1 MKNVLV
7 TGSSGFI
14 GMHLCQHLLSRGDNV
29 LGIDNMNDY
38 YSEDLKN
45 ARLKILQEYDKFN
58 FLKIDLCD
66 ADSLESVFN
75 NYNPLVVVNLAAQA
89 GVRYS
94 LSNPSSYINSNIVG
108 FMNLLECSRKHN
120 IKSLVYASSSSVYGS
135 NNKIP
140 FSIYDKADNPIS
152 IYAASKKSNE
162 LMAYSYHYLFGINI
176 TGLRFFT
183 VYGPWGRPDMAYYK
197 FCDKIIKGESIA
209 VYNNGNIKRDFTY
222 IDDIIKGTVSAIDNN
237 YSCEIFN
244 LGNSCCE
251 DVMNMIHLLEDHLGK
266 KAVIEYKD
274 MQPGDVKTTYA
285 EIEYSREKLD
295 YDPTTTLN
303 EGIPQFIDWFKSYYD
318 LGN

>member
-140 FSIYDKADNPIS
+140 FSLSLSFSS
-152 IYAASKKSNE
+152 I
-162 LMAYSYHYLFGINI
+162 
-176 TGLRFFT
+176 
-183 VYGPWGRPDMAYYK
+183 
-197 FCDKIIKGESIA
+197 
-209 VYNNGNIKRDFTY
+209 
-222 IDDIIKGTVSAIDNN
+222 
-237 YSCEIFN
+237 
-244 LGNSCCE
+244 
-251 DVMNMIHLLEDHLGK
+251 
-266 KAVIEYKD
+266 
-274 MQPGDVKTTYA
+274 
-285 EIEYSREKLD
+285 
-295 YDPTTTLN
+295 
-303 EGIPQFIDWFKSYYD
+303 
-318 LGN
+318 